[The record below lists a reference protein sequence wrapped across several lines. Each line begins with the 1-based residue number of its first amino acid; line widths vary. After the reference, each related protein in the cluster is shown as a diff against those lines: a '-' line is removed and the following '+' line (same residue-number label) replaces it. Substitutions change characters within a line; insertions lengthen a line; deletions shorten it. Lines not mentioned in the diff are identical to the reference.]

1 MTPTDKSKN
10 TISSDKL
17 LILQRQ
23 LVVIT
28 LALLLGI
35 MAFQICTYFADVL
48 RVLGISILFSYLFIA
63 VVDWLNKFLKI
74 RVLAV
79 FIVYAIV
86 LIGIVF
92 SAITLVPTVV
102 IQISQLLN
110 TIYLQLPQF
119 VHNLSQ
125 SALPVEQHLHAAHVE
140 IKTIDLLN
148 DTLSFLPKIEAGQ
161 VFNRV
166 GDVAVS
172 TISGTVYGLSILLL
186 SFYFLLDGY
195 KMQASIIKVFPLRYQ
210 NHLQSISKEIDHSLQ
225 SFFKGQVVLAL
236 GFGITMTIV
245 YYALGVHYALLLGII
260 LAVWEIIPVI
270 GPTIGFIPTV
280 FSVAFD
286 GIDNIPA
293 DRFTE
298 LILVFAI
305 FIGLQWL
312 KDNVVAPKYMGN
324 VIGLH
329 PVVIFLAIF
338 IGAKIDGWLG
348 IIFALPVACVL
359 QVLAKNI
366 YSSYD
371 TSGS

>member
-1 MTPTDKSKN
+1 MEKSNKA
-10 TISSDKL
+10 ILLDKL
-17 LILQRQ
+17 LVLQRQ

-28 LALLLGI
+28 LTFLLCI
-35 MAFQICTYFADVL
+35 ITFHVCSYFADIL
-48 RVLGISILFSYLFIA
+48 RILGISILFSYLFIA
-63 VVDWLNKFLKI
+63 AVDKLDKFLKV

-79 FIVYAIV
+79 LIVYAVV
-86 LIGIVF
+86 LTGIIF
-92 SAITLVPTVV
+92 SAYTLVPTVV
-102 IQISQLLN
+102 SQISQLIH
-110 TIYLQLPQF
+110 TTYMQLPQLLQ
-119 VHNLSQ
+119 NLTQ
-125 SALPVEQHLHAAHVE
+125 YTLPLEHHLHAAHIE
-140 IKTIDLLN
+140 IKTADLLN

-172 TISGTVYGLSILLL
+172 TISWTVCALSILLL

-195 KMQASIIKVFPLRYQ
+195 KMQDSVIKVLPLRYQ
-210 NHLQSISKEIDHSLQ
+210 NHARVISEEIDHSLQ

-236 GFGITMTIV
+236 GFGITITAI

-260 LAVWEIIPVI
+260 LAIWEIIPVI
-270 GPTIGFIPTV
+270 GPTIGFIPTI
-280 FSVAFD
+280 FSVGFD
-286 GIDNIPA
+286 GADNIPGN
-293 DRFTE
+293 RFTAV
-298 LILVFAI
+298 LLVFGV

-312 KDNVVAPKYMGN
+312 KDNIVAPKYMGN

-366 YSSYD
+366 YFSFEHSK
-371 TSGS
+371 